1 MLEQKRAISAFFPH
15 DQIMGLA
22 DRSMVRL
29 LARAKHVVAL
39 HASHAHWLT
48 FAMGKADPLTD
59 QGAGKNHQYGEQAQ
73 PCSDNVTLT
82 H

>member
-22 DRSMVRL
+22 GRGMLRL
-29 LARAKHVVAL
+29 MARAKYVVAL
-39 HASHAHWLT
+39 HASHALWLT

-59 QGAGKNHQYGEQAQ
+59 QGAGKNH
-73 PCSDNVTLT
+73 
-82 H
+82 

>member
-1 MLEQKRAISAFFPH
+1 MLEQKRAIPAFFPH

-22 DRSMVRL
+22 GKGMVRH
-29 LARAKHVVAL
+29 LAPAKHVVAL

-59 QGAGKNHQYGEQAQ
+59 QGAGKNH
-73 PCSDNVTLT
+73 
-82 H
+82 